1 MITCEYKK
9 TYPLMFQIFPLKIN
23 ICSKLFFPKMRF
35 IHININ
41 FPSFVGLLFLIMLMG
56 FHTVTALSPWTIE
69 EILFDTLESRA
80 RNVWRGEFLIDEWL
94 VHKCR
99 TTHCLKAYNFLQ
111 RVFHL
116 FSPFLPERWH
126 ESEENKGI
134 GTRIGHGQKNTQ
146 LLFRRILDVG
156 HHSRVAQQIVPETM
170 NGMIWIGLDICVSRA
185 RSHTCIYASKIH
197 ICTA

>member
-80 RNVWRGEFLIDEWL
+80 RNVWRGEFLIDE
-94 VHKCR
+94 
-99 TTHCLKAYNFLQ
+99 
-111 RVFHL
+111 
-116 FSPFLPERWH
+116 
-126 ESEENKGI
+126 
-134 GTRIGHGQKNTQ
+134 
-146 LLFRRILDVG
+146 
-156 HHSRVAQQIVPETM
+156 
-170 NGMIWIGLDICVSRA
+170 
-185 RSHTCIYASKIH
+185 
-197 ICTA
+197 

>member
-1 MITCEYKK
+1 
-9 TYPLMFQIFPLKIN
+9 MFKN
-23 ICSKLFFPKMRF
+23 IPPENKYMFEAVLSKNAF

-41 FPSFVGLLFLIMLMG
+41 SPSFVRLLFLITLAG

-80 RNVWRGEFLIDEWL
+80 RNVWRGEFFIDEWL
-94 VHKCR
+94 VHRCR

-111 RVFHL
+111 RVFPP
-116 FSPFLPERWH
+116 FSSFLPERWH

-156 HHSRVAQQIVPETM
+156 YHSRVAQQIVPETM
-170 NGMIWIGLDICVSRA
+170 NDMIWIGLDICVSRA

-197 ICTA
+197 LCTA